1 MAEQRG
7 RGDRDQRPVAGG
19 SPPVAAAPAPR
30 PRKVSVGS
38 FRVPVSEPASDRGR
52 DDVVSRARRHFRSVE
67 LGPRPRVD
75 PDESVRRG
83 PRAPA
88 GRPPLLGR
96 RPLGGGLLG
105 GGHYGDDDDLD

>member
-7 RGDRDQRPVAGG
+7 RGGQDQRPGAGG
-19 SPPVAAAPAPR
+19 PPPVAAAPAPR

-52 DDVVSRARRHFRSVE
+52 GDVVSRARRHFRSVE

-88 GRPPLLGR
+88 GKPSLLGR
-96 RPLGGGLLG
+96 RSLGGGLFG
-105 GGHYGDDDDLD
+105 GYGDDDDLD